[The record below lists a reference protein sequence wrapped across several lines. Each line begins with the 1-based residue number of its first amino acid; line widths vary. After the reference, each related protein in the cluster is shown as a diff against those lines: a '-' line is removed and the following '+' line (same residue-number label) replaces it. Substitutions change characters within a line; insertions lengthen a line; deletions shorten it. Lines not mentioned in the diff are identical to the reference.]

1 MNSIKDNNSP
11 YIKFFFTKNER
22 LPEFMA
28 GYNNGVLIVVEK
40 YDINLKKN
48 YYELYRD
55 NKLISSGYGFHD
67 PSLIE
72 QLTNMAADY
81 YVKAKETKDNIDS
94 ITKYLKTE
102 LEKYVKRSSRLETE
116 YITIK
121 GNGKDID
128 LHIEDILNN
137 KYPVFEDIVI
147 TDAKYVI
154 TYTRNNI
161 DTADKTIELPLTITN
176 GRPDI
181 VDIVVDIPIGHYI
194 SNINCIFYYKKNDS
208 DGLDLSDSIAS
219 YSKYVHV
226 IDEHGK
232 HIIENT
238 KVPITGAAD
247 DIMKA
252 DNNVINKVTLN
263 MTLNNDTPS
272 VVFPSITKQTV
283 FSDLTFNVNYAAP
296 EDKKILYDLNYNGNI
311 VKIPVNNSF
320 YEREKQSIKFPSVS
334 IRPKFYFIHFQTGND
349 HILSELLNN
358 ITELNGIYERTVE
371 FDYVPYNSHCVLL
384 PYNMKIAQAYII
396 NKDTGYKESISSC
409 VSYEQA
415 DAGKQSVIS
424 MPWVPFTVD
433 DQRLLMNMNK
443 YIISGL
449 DLDKLDDAY
458 KFYFVITPMGGDN
471 EVFQSINGTLTT
483 DSIKDALG
491 NTNKKFTR
499 IVDEQHEQLYWRSVD
514 DLSQIPLYINKTN
527 G

>member
-1 MNSIKDNNSP
+1 MNLIKDNNSP
-11 YIKFFFTKNER
+11 YIKFFFTKNEQ

-28 GYNNGVLIVVEK
+28 QHDTGALIVVEK
-40 YDINLKKN
+40 QDDKKN

-67 PSLIE
+67 SSLIGTLTDIGQHYAE
-72 QLTNMAADY
+72 HKATTDKSIKDIRENLKVQLTN
-81 YVKAKETKDNIDS
+81 YVAKG
-94 ITKYLKTE
+94 
-102 LEKYVKRSSRLETE
+102 SRLETE

-121 GNGKDID
+121 ANGKDID

-147 TDAKYVI
+147 NDAKYVI

-176 GRPDI
+176 GIPDI
-181 VDIVVDIPIGHYI
+181 TDITVDIPIGHYI
-194 SNINCIFYYKKNDS
+194 SNISCIFYYKKNDS
-208 DGLDLSDSIAS
+208 DGLDLSTDIAS

-226 IDEHGK
+226 IDEHDK
-232 HIIENT
+232 HVLKKT

-247 DIMKA
+247 YITKV
-252 DNNVINKVTLN
+252 DNTVINKVTLN
-263 MTLNNDTPS
+263 IALNNDTSS
-272 VVFPSITKQTV
+272 VVFPSIVKQTV
-283 FSDLTFNVNYAAP
+283 FSDLTFNINYAVP
-296 EDKKILYDLNYNGNI
+296 ENKKILYDLNYNGNNI
-311 VKIPVNNSF
+311 QIPVNDSF

-334 IRPKFYFIHFQTGND
+334 IRPKFYFIHFQTGNVN
-349 HILSELLNN
+349 ILSELLNN
-358 ITELNGIYERTVE
+358 ITELDSIYERTVE

-409 VSYEQA
+409 VSYEQT

-424 MPWVPFTVD
+424 IPWVPFTAD
-433 DQRLLMNMNK
+433 DQRLLVDMNK

-449 DLDKLDDAY
+449 DLDKLVGAY
-458 KFYFVITPMGGDN
+458 KFYFVITPMDGDN
-471 EVFQSINGTLTT
+471 EVFQSINGTLGVE
-483 DSIKDALG
+483 SIRDALD
-491 NTNKKFTR
+491 NTNKKFTS